1 MGPGATPSPNWPSHE
16 PPLLTPEAVA
26 GIHNYG
32 GTFLGSDR
40 GGHDVD
46 VILRFLEQRGV
57 NQIYV
62 IGGDGTHRG
71 ADAIFRA
78 SAERG
83 MAIAVAAI
91 PKTIDNDSKGRRR
104 CTRRALRARRR
115 VLTVCLPPYCCCV
128 CLSLAVDLIDR
139 SFGFDT
145 SFAEAQHAIKT
156 AKVCGGG

>member
-1 MGPGATPSPNWPSHE
+1 MGEPRELAASPRPPPFPCPSPRRYWGFHTRDAVGPDATPSPNWPSHD

-46 VILRFLEQRGV
+46 VILRFLEGRGV
-57 NQIYV
+57 NQIFV

-83 MAIAVAAI
+83 LAIAVAAI
-91 PKTIDNDSKGRRR
+91 PKTIDNDS
-104 CTRRALRARRR
+104 A
-115 VLTVCLPPYCCCV
+115 
-128 CLSLAVDLIDR
+128 
-139 SFGFDT
+139 
-145 SFAEAQHAIKT
+145 
-156 AKVCGGG
+156 GGGDTRGELSGRSVAC